1 LRAALFVFTACWG
14 RGAKLSLTVMRLLDR
29 YLLRE
34 LLLPFA
40 YCLGGFFIFWI
51 SSDLFNKIG
60 EFKEARMTLLDIG
73 EYYVVKSPELL
84 AIVLPVALL
93 LALLYALTQHARNNE
108 ITAMRAAGLS
118 LWRVATPYLVVGFFA
133 SVGMFFVSE
142 YFAPDAE
149 DRAELIKARRA
160 TAGQTKF
167 RKHIVTN
174 LGFMNA
180 RDGRNWAIKEL
191 NTETMA
197 MKTPM
202 IVSALR
208 DGLPTWFVADAAV
221 RSNGVW
227 VFFNAREYRSDPTTN
242 AAPVPALLEAV
253 LPRPDLSETPEEIR
267 SEIAISRRASLKR
280 RHHADIPLTDIRTYL
295 DLHPD
300 LTPADR
306 GWLYT
311 RLHSRIAGP
320 WKCLVVVLIALP
332 FGAASGRRNIFAGV
346 AGSIII
352 CFAYFALLEISQAA
366 GTSGYVP
373 AWVAGWF
380 PNLSFAM
387 IAIWLI
393 GRVR

>member
-1 LRAALFVFTACWG
+1 
-14 RGAKLSLTVMRLLDR
+14 MRLLDR

-40 YCLGGFFIFWI
+40 YCLGGFFIFWV

-60 EFKEARMTLLDIG
+60 EFKEARMTLRDIG

-84 AIVLPVALL
+84 AVVLPVALL

-108 ITAMRAAGLS
+108 ITAMRAAGVS
-118 LWRVATPYLVVGFFA
+118 LWRLALPYLVVGFLA
-133 SVGMFFVSE
+133 SVGLFVLSE

-149 DRAELIKARRA
+149 ERADLIKARHA
-160 TAGQTKF
+160 SVAQTKF
-167 RKHIVTN
+167 RKHIVTD
-174 LGFMNA
+174 LGFRNA
-180 RDGRNWAIKEL
+180 RDDRNWAVQEL

-202 IVSALR
+202 IVSGLR
-208 DGLPTWFVADAAV
+208 GGSPNWFIADAAV

-227 VFFNAREYRSDPTTN
+227 VFFNAREYLSDPMTT
-242 AAPVPALLEAV
+242 AAPVPSLQEAV
-253 LPRPDLSETPEEIR
+253 LPRPDLSETPDEIR

-306 GWLYT
+306 AWLYT

-346 AGSIII
+346 AGSIVI
-352 CFAYFALLEISQAA
+352 CFAYFALLEISQAV

-373 AWVAGWF
+373 AWLAGWF
-380 PNLSFAM
+380 PNLSFTLMAM
-387 IAIWLI
+387 WLI